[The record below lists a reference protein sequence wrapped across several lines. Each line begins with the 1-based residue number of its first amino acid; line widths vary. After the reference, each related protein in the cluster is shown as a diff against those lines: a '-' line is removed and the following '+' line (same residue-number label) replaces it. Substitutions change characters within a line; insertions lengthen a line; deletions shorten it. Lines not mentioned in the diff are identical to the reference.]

1 MKREWCPRSFGG
13 GRTRGR
19 PHFAP
24 GSELPPSTMDWLWL
38 EEKVEIGR
46 MSFGVLRCLKTKIP
60 AWCDIRQ
67 QVSLLAFSRD
77 LDNS

>member
-46 MSFGVLRCLKTKIP
+46 MSFGVL
-60 AWCDIRQ
+60 D
-67 QVSLLAFSRD
+67 V
-77 LDNS
+77 